1 VLHVIGDEPGDERPV
16 AMPMHAEADE
26 GVASV
31 PRGAL
36 RRVHAACLVRDTL
49 ALTGDDCRAHF
60 VPLAPPGAS
69 TLGLRAAAP
78 PPCRSLALGA
88 PGVAMRAHPM
98 EPHHVMVADEGRLLF
113 VDLRAPDT
121 LPSLS
126 RELPPAPS
134 SDTYALRD
142 ADWCPADAN
151 LVGGVLSSGKWVA
164 WDLRQ
169 GGEVQGGDAHPD
181 GGLAFAWAPTG
192 RLFATTGRLGDVA
205 VHTVTPGSVA
215 GMGDYSRWTVPAQ
228 ALSHGMP
235 TRTAALSWARGGA
248 TASSNALVGAC
259 DTKVC
264 VWSVAGNGM
273 PMAA

>member
-1 VLHVIGDEPGDERPV
+1 
-16 AMPMHAEADE
+16 M
-26 GVASV
+26 
-31 PRGAL
+31 AL
-36 RRVHAACLVRDTL
+36 RT
-49 ALTGDDCRAHF
+49 
-60 VPLAPPGAS
+60 
-69 TLGLRAAAP
+69 
-78 PPCRSLALGA
+78 
-88 PGVAMRAHPM
+88 HPM
-98 EPHHVMVADEGRLLF
+98 EPHHVMVADEARLLF
-113 VDLRAPDT
+113 VDLRAPDH

-126 RELPPAPS
+126 RELPAAPY
-134 SDTYALRD
+134 SDGYALRD

-169 GGEVQGGDAHPD
+169 GGEVQGGEAHAD
-181 GGLAFAWAPTG
+181 GGLSFAWAPTG

-215 GMGDYSRWTVPAQ
+215 GMGDYSRWTVPSQ

-248 TASSNALVGAC
+248 AAASNALVGAC

-264 VWSVAGNGM
+264 VWSVAANTVG
-273 PMAA
+273 